1 MLCIN
6 VRGPEPI
13 KRSDNWLGN
22 HLQASRNLK
31 RQKNAVKVLQG
42 GMYAIYAYHRHCWL
56 KERSIRSE
64 ARARCVTG
72 DEVLNVISRYALRRR
87 SASRLSPRRSVF
99 RRFVAGLR
107 LFAINH

>member
-72 DEVLNVISRYALRRR
+72 DEVLNVISLRFTT
-87 SASRLSPRRSVF
+87 SFGIATVATPFRLSPF
-99 RRFVAGLR
+99 RRWL
-107 LFAINH
+107 AIVCD